1 MNIKIKKNGFLTY
14 KNFKYKCSLGC
25 KGLKIKK
32 KEGDEI
38 TPKGKY
44 TLGKLY
50 YRKDRIKNIFTK
62 LEKKI
67 ITKNSGWCHDVSS
80 VYYNKEIKI
89 TSNLKHEKL
98 HRKDHKYDILIVINY
113 NTNPII
119 AGKGSAIF
127 LHLTKNYSKTKGC
140 VAITK
145 RDLVELIKYINK
157 KTKIFI
163 G

>member
-14 KNFKYKCSLGC
+14 KNFKYKCSLGS

-62 LEKKI
+62 FSSL
-67 ITKNSGWCHDVSS
+67 VS
-80 VYYNKEIKI
+80 N
-89 TSNLKHEKL
+89 
-98 HRKDHKYDILIVINY
+98 
-113 NTNPII
+113 
-119 AGKGSAIF
+119 F
-127 LHLTKNYSKTKGC
+127 
-140 VAITK
+140 
-145 RDLVELIKYINK
+145 
-157 KTKIFI
+157 
-163 G
+163 

>member
-14 KNFKYKCSLGC
+14 KNFKYKCSLGY
-25 KGLKIKK
+25 KGLKTKQ
-32 KEGDEI
+32 KEGDEV
-38 TPKGKY
+38 TPKGRY

-67 ITKNSGWCHDVSS
+67 ITKKIGWCHDVNS

-89 TSNLKHEKL
+89 PSKLKHEKL
-98 HRKDHKYDILIVINY
+98 HRKDHRYDILIVINY
-113 NTNPII
+113 NKNPII

-127 LHLTKNYSKTKGC
+127 LHLTTNYKQTKGC
-140 VAITK
+140 VAIIK
-145 RDLVELIKYINK
+145 KDLIKLLKFINK
-157 KTKIFI
+157 RTKIFI